1 MSPLP
6 QPPDRNSLN
15 AITARDRSPLK
26 FFLVVFA
33 LSMPFWLAGLFIPF
47 QPLPG
52 LPVSSLMFF
61 CPVTAA
67 LILVY
72 KEKKTAGVTEL
83 LRRSFDYQR
92 IKPNIWYAPIVLM
105 MPAVMVLSYGLMRLM
120 GVQLPTPEFSVLA
133 ALVMLLGF
141 FIAALGEELGW
152 SGYILE
158 PMQDRLNALP
168 ASILLGLVWATW
180 HIAPYRQAHRS
191 LTWIAWQCLFTV
203 ALRVLLGW
211 LYNRTGKSV
220 FAATVFHA
228 MANVSVFLFPIYGSY
243 YDPRI
248 TGLITAILATLVTV
262 RGGDER

>member
-15 AITARDRSPLK
+15 TITARDRSPLK

-141 FIAALGEELGW
+141 FIAALGGELGGRDSSW
-152 SGYILE
+152 
-158 PMQDRLNALP
+158 
-168 ASILLGLVWATW
+168 
-180 HIAPYRQAHRS
+180 RQ
-191 LTWIAWQCLFTV
+191 CK
-203 ALRVLLGW
+203 
-211 LYNRTGKSV
+211 TG
-220 FAATVFHA
+220 
-228 MANVSVFLFPIYGSY
+228 
-243 YDPRI
+243 
-248 TGLITAILATLVTV
+248 
-262 RGGDER
+262 